1 MNNQLQLKQKD
12 KRLNNICQMMKENY
26 EERITE
32 LSNLMNS
39 SVSKQ
44 YQAQKLELSSVYC
57 FLWTQSKDI
66 ISRTIFYQVYE
77 VTLKRLSP

>member
-1 MNNQLQLKQKD
+1 
-12 KRLNNICQMMKENY
+12 MMKASY
-26 EERITE
+26 EERIIE
-32 LSNLMNS
+32 LSNLLNS
-39 SVSKQ
+39 SESKK

-66 ISRTIFYQVYE
+66 LQRTIFYQVYE

>member
-1 MNNQLQLKQKD
+1 
-12 KRLNNICQMMKENY
+12 MKASY
-26 EERITE
+26 EERIIE

-39 SVSKQ
+39 SESKK

-66 ISRTIFYQVYE
+66 LQRTIFYQVYE

>member
-1 MNNQLQLKQKD
+1 
-12 KRLNNICQMMKENY
+12 MKASY
-26 EERITE
+26 EERIIE
-32 LSNLMNS
+32 LSNLLNS
-39 SVSKQ
+39 SESKK

-66 ISRTIFYQVYE
+66 LQRTIFYQVYE

>member
-1 MNNQLQLKQKD
+1 MSLINNQLQLKQKD

-32 LSNLMNS
+32 LSNLMNN

-66 ISRTIFYQVYE
+66 IPRTIF
-77 VTLKRLSP
+77 

>member
-1 MNNQLQLKQKD
+1 
-12 KRLNNICQMMKENY
+12 MMKENY

-32 LSNLMNS
+32 LSNLMNN

-66 ISRTIFYQVYE
+66 IPRTI
-77 VTLKRLSP
+77 L

>member
-1 MNNQLQLKQKD
+1 MKQKD
-12 KRLNNICQMMKENY
+12 KRLNNICQMMKASY
-26 EERITE
+26 EERIIE

-39 SVSKQ
+39 SESKK

-66 ISRTIFYQVYE
+66 LQRTIFYQVYE

>member
-1 MNNQLQLKQKD
+1 
-12 KRLNNICQMMKENY
+12 MKENY

-44 YQAQKLELSSVYC
+44 YPAEKLELSSVYC

>member
-1 MNNQLQLKQKD
+1 MKQKD
-12 KRLNNICQMMKENY
+12 KRLNNICQMMKASY

-39 SVSKQ
+39 SESKQ
-44 YQAQKLELSSVYC
+44 YQSQKLDLSSVYC

-66 ISRTIFYQVYE
+66 LQRTIFYQVYE